1 MAYGYQ
7 VDPRSMTPEAREQ
20 DVVAELALR
29 ISKLEMRLLVPAVM
43 IGAILGVPGFLLVR
57 ELQFRLMGVASW
69 KVCLLGVLAPVLGAG
84 FLGRF
89 VAHLI
94 ARQRLRAW
102 LHALERTHEL
112 PRARLEELARTL
124 RALKSALPMLRA
136 APTR

>member
-29 ISKLEMRLLVPAVM
+29 ISKLEMRVLVPTMM
-43 IGAILGVPGFLLVR
+43 IGALLGVPAFLLVR
-57 ELQFRLMGVASW
+57 ALQFRLMGLASW
-69 KVCLLGVLAPVLGAG
+69 KICAIGAFVPVLGAA

-94 ARQRLRAW
+94 ARQRLRVW
-102 LHALERTHEL
+102 LDDLQRTHEL
-112 PRARLEELARTL
+112 ARARLEELARTL
-124 RALKSALPMLRA
+124 DTLK
-136 APTR
+136 